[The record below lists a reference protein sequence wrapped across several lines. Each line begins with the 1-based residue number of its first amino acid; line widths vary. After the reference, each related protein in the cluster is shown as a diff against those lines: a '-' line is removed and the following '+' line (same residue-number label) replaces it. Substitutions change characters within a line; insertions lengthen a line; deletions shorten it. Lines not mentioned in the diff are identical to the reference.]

1 MYSPSA
7 YLIPYSEN
15 TSLTIESREMTT
27 LERRRTITRRI
38 KGHEY
43 TLKKLSSSVQGQN
56 SETYKVVGGFEGV
69 AAIVKIIDPGQ
80 SRTISDRAAHEAAIL
95 RKVRFCFR
103 TLSTLTPIDDFTSK
117 DTVNQLLHVEK
128 VKKHSHVYE
137 WTFVLQDIHA
147 NYPDPGDRL
156 APLHEFIEAN
166 PEAYPDIATAVRQVR
181 ALAIRRAEELARNS
195 NFVYRD
201 IQPLNVFTNRELT
214 EVHFID
220 YGFPGVV
227 DVSSGFLGTSSRS
240 ALIAAAAALRQ
251 MRENAQEN
259 FTVEAV
265 RRYMRS
271 RRHGSHGSHGSH
283 HSHRRANA

>member
-1 MYSPSA
+1 MLSFRRVSFLVA
-7 YLIPYSEN
+7 LGLACCLVLCVQSQ
-15 TSLTIESREMTT
+15 EMTT

-95 RKVRFCFR
+95 R
-103 TLSTLTPIDDFTSK
+103 K